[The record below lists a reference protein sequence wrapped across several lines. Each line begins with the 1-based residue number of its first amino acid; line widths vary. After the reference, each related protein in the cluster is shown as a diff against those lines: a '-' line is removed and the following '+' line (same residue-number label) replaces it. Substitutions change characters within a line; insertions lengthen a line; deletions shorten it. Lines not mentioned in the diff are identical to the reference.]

1 MKKLPIILLLALLI
15 AACNNTQKS
24 EQTTEEKTE
33 TAKSEKI
40 EVAIIEVTGMHCD
53 GCVKTVTN
61 ALQGLDGVQ
70 NAKVTLEDEQA
81 RVEFDPNKLGSDDL
95 KHAIEESG
103 YGVGGIL
110 IGEPEKK
117 SENETGEPA
126 E

>member
-1 MKKLPIILLLALLI
+1 MKKLPIILLLASLI
-15 AACNNTQKS
+15 AACNNPQKT
-24 EQTTEEKTE
+24 EETTEVKTE
-33 TAKSEKI
+33 AVKPEKI

-53 GCVKTVTN
+53 GCVNTITN
-61 ALQGLDGVQ
+61 ALLDGVQ

-117 SENETGEPA
+117 SENETGESA